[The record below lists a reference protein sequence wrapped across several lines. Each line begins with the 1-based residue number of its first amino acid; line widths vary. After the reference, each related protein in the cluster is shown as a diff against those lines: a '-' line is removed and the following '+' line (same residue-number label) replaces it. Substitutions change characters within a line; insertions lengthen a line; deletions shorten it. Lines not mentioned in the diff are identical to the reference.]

1 MERANMGGAFN
12 PIVLVVE
19 DEPLLRLCAVDIVA
33 DAGFET
39 LAAANADAAMRILL
53 SRNDIG
59 VVFTDVQMPGSMDG
73 LKLAHI
79 AGEKW
84 PPIKFIVTSGYAMIA
99 DQNLPRGWRFI
110 EKPYEPWQIASALR
124 ELAA

>member
-1 MERANMGGAFN
+1 MERANMGGAFS

-19 DEPLLRLCAVDIVA
+19 DEPLLLHHAVDIVT

-53 SRNDIG
+53 SRTDIG

-73 LKLAHI
+73 LKLAYTVRQ
-79 AGEKW
+79 KW
-84 PPIKFIVTSGYAMIA
+84 PPIKFIITSGYAMIA
-99 DQNLPRGWRFI
+99 QQNVPSGWRFI
-110 EKPYEPWQIASALR
+110 NKPYQPWQIELALR
-124 ELAA
+124 ELTA